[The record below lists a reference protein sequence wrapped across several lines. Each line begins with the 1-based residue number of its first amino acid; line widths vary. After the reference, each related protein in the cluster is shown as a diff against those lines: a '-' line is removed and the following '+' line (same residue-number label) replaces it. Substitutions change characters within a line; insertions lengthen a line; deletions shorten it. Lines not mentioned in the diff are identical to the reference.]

1 MYWPCERRC
10 FWQSRPNYICYHLHL
25 CISVKCLNIVHFPV
39 SSLPHIQWLLHAK
52 TVDVKVC
59 PGHIQRNRRVK
70 VGAGRSTPAAVPP
83 YLCSGAH
90 PPQPTLVYVSLF
102 SLSCLSRAC
111 RPVLSWLCAFCTLE
125 LQPPRRYRICG
136 RSKDSAW
143 LQCHSPL
150 PAFPFAKWNCC
161 IWTLSN

>member
-39 SSLPHIQWLLHAK
+39 SSLPHIQWLLHSK
-52 TVDVKVC
+52 TVDFKVC
-59 PGHIQRNRRVK
+59 PGHIQRNGRVE
-70 VGAGRSTPAAVPP
+70 VGLDVVHLLQYHHISAAGRS
-83 YLCSGAH
+83 S
-90 PPQPTLVYVSLF
+90 PQSTLVYVSLF
-102 SLSCLSRAC
+102 SLKCLSRAC

-125 LQPPRRYRICG
+125 LQPPRRYRRCG

-143 LQCHSPL
+143 LQVSFPSSCLPL
-150 PAFPFAKWNCC
+150 RQVELLYMDFK
-161 IWTLSN
+161 

>member
-1 MYWPCERRC
+1 MWEEV
-10 FWQSRPNYICYHLHL
+10 FVWQSRPNYNCYHLRL
-25 CISVKCLNIVHFPV
+25 RVSVKCLNIVHFPV
-39 SSLPHIQWLLHAK
+39 SSRPHIQWLLHSE
-52 TVDVKVC
+52 TVDFKVC
-59 PGHIQRNRRVK
+59 PGHIRRNGCVE
-70 VGAGRSTPAAVPP
+70 VGAGQMQYTLLQYHRIAAAGRTSPR
-83 YLCSGAH
+83 
-90 PPQPTLVYVSLF
+90 PTLVCASLV

-125 LQPPRRYRICG
+125 LQPPRRYRRCG

-143 LQCHSPL
+143 LQCHFPR